1 MKKLITT
8 SILLA
13 FLTAGNIIMAQDRP
27 AESTGLPGD
36 NLNLYAVMKLFR
48 ESATLEEF
56 EKALNDENSRINN
69 LDLDG
74 DNMVDYIRVIDFE
87 DGDVH
92 NIVLQVTINERENQD
107 VAVFTVQR
115 DAYGQVQ
122 IQLTGDADLY
132 GKDYIIEPIL
142 DEGESGQTPNPGYE
156 GNTRSID
163 GRDIVVHR
171 TTTIEIAAWPMIR
184 FLYLPDYIIWR
195 SPWYYGY
202 YPPYWHPWR
211 PFFWD
216 YYYGYHYNW
225 YNDYYANYR
234 RWHFHRYNRW
244 NDNYWVNRRA
254 HSFYVSERI
263 HSGNYKDTYS
273 RPDQRRD
280 GEALYSRTHQSQ
292 NSGRSDA
299 STSTSAGRRSGSRSV
314 SEGQS
319 NEKNTTRRS
328 NTNMRNSQ
336 GSNPSSGQS
345 TDKTRRSTNTV
356 TNKSGSNPSSDQSSV
371 KTRRS
376 TNTITNKS
384 VSKPSSGQS
393 MDRTRRSNSTVS
405 NRSVSN
411 QQSGQKAGT
420 TRSSRQPAAGAK
432 SSTRRS
438 SGSDRSTVN
447 SKKAE
452 KTKENS
458 NTKSS
463 RRN

>member
-1 MKKLITT
+1 MKKFLTT

-13 FLTAGNIIMAQDRP
+13 FFAAGSIALAQDRQ
-27 AESTGLPGD
+27 AESIGLPGD

-48 ESATLEEF
+48 ESSTLEGF
-56 EKALNDENSRINN
+56 EKSLNDENSRINN
-69 LDLDG
+69 LDLNG

-92 NIVLQVTINERENQD
+92 TIVLQVTIDQTENQD

-115 DAYGQVQ
+115 NAGGQVQ
-122 IQLTGDADLY
+122 VQLTGDEALY
-132 GKDYIIEPIL
+132 GKDYIIEPIYDDL
-142 DEGESGQTPNPGYE
+142 EAGQTPNPGYE
-156 GNTRSID
+156 GNPSSID
-163 GRDIVVHR
+163 GRNIVVRR
-171 TTTIEIAAWPMIR
+171 TTTVEIATWPLIR
-184 FLYLPDYIIWR
+184 FIFLPDYSIWR

-202 YPPYWHPWR
+202 YPPYWHPWH
-211 PFFWD
+211 PFYWD

-225 YNDYYANYR
+225 YNDYYAHYR
-234 RWHFHRYNRW
+234 RWNYHRYNRW
-244 NDNYWVNRRA
+244 NDNYWINRRA
-254 HSFYVSERI
+254 HSVYVSQRI
-263 HSGNYKDTYS
+263 QSGNYKHTYS

-280 GEALYSRTHQSQ
+280 GEALYSKTHQSE
-292 NSGRSDA
+292 NSGRSDQ
-299 STSTSAGRRSGSRSV
+299 SRVDNSARRSGSGSV
-314 SEGQS
+314 PDRKPGEMS
-319 NEKNTTRRS
+319 TTRRS

-356 TNKSGSNPSSDQSSV
+356 TNKSVSNPSSGQSTV

-384 VSKPSSGQS
+384 GSNPSSGQS
-393 MDRTRRSNSTVS
+393 IDRTRRPNSTVT

-411 QQSGQKAGT
+411 QQSGQKAGNS
-420 TRSSRQPAAGAK
+420 RSSRQPAAG

-438 SGSDRSTVN
+438 SGSNKSTVN

-452 KTKENS
+452 RTKENS